1 MKAAITS
8 TLVAGVLSLGVLAL
22 LGGEALAQIKPE
34 TARPE
39 ATPGLKERSERA
51 PLPRRP
57 DAQAPSEDVPSAQE
71 ELPVVPGGCPDQGR
85 KLQLIV

>member
-8 TLVAGVLSLGVLAL
+8 TLVAGVLSLCVLAL
-22 LGGEALAQIKPE
+22 LGGEALAQITPE

-51 PLPRRP
+51 PLPQRP
-57 DAQAPSEDVPSAQE
+57 STPAPSEEAPSAQD
-71 ELPVVPGGCPDQGR
+71 ELPVVPSCPDQGR

>member
-22 LGGEALAQIKPE
+22 LGGETLAQIKPD

-51 PLPRRP
+51 PLPQRP
-57 DAQAPSEDVPSAQE
+57 STPAPSEEAPSAQD
-71 ELPVVPGGCPDQGR
+71 ELPAAPDACPDQGR

>member
-22 LGGEALAQIKPE
+22 LGGEALAQIKPDA
-34 TARPE
+34 ARPE

-51 PLPRRP
+51 PLPQRP
-57 DAQAPSEDVPSAQE
+57 STPAPSEEAPSAQD
-71 ELPVVPGGCPDQGR
+71 ELPAVPAAARTRGASCS
-85 KLQLIV
+85 